1 MYNKILLPVDGSKN
15 SEKAIKHATTLAIDE
30 EAEIVILYV
39 VDHRSLTSLPENALE
54 DKELADY
61 EKQGEVVTQRVVDQ
75 INGIIKETSPDKTI
89 KTEKLIVEGNPA
101 NIIIKAIEKKDIV
114 IANSGK
120 NFVDRFLIGS
130 VTERII
136 RCSTVPIVVIPTKS
150 E

>member
-75 INGIIKETSPDKTI
+75 INGIIKETSPDKTR
-89 KTEKLIVEGNPA
+89 KSCKHHN
-101 NIIIKAIEKKDIV
+101 KSYRK
-114 IANSGK
+114 
-120 NFVDRFLIGS
+120 
-130 VTERII
+130 ERY
-136 RCSTVPIVVIPTKS
+136 
-150 E
+150 